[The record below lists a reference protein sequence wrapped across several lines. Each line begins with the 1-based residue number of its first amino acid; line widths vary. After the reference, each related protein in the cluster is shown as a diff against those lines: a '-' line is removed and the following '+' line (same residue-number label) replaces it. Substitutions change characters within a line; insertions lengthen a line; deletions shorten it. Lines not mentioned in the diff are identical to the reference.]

1 MQKESGTESDLFSDS
16 VKGFA
21 LVAFSVLLLPLS
33 LDLMQDHDDVEREY
47 EKECDLQYRA
57 LIGNVSTPDWGLCSE
72 LDEDRSR
79 KAALFMASLG
89 AFVLTGLIG
98 TVMLLPSNDDQ

>member
-1 MQKESGTESDLFSDS
+1 MLSDS

-21 LVAFSVLLLPLS
+21 LVAISVLLLPLS
-33 LDLMQDHDDVEREY
+33 SDLMQDHDDVEREY

-79 KAALFMASLG
+79 KAALFMTSVV

-98 TVMLLPSNDDQ
+98 TALLLPSNENQ

>member
-1 MQKESGTESDLFSDS
+1 MLSDP

-21 LVAFSVLLLPLS
+21 LVAFSVLLLSLS
-33 LDLMQDHDDVEREY
+33 LDLMQDLDDVEREY

-57 LIGNVSTPDWGLCSE
+57 LIGNLSTPDWGLCSE
-72 LDEDRSR
+72 LDESRPR
-79 KAALFMASLG
+79 KAALFMTSVG

-98 TVMLLPSNDDQ
+98 TAMLLPSNENQ

>member
-1 MQKESGTESDLFSDS
+1 LQKESGTESDLLSDS

-21 LVAFSVLLLPLS
+21 LVAFSVLLLPMS
-33 LDLMQDHDDVEREY
+33 LDLMQDHDDAEREY
-47 EKECDLQYRA
+47 EMECDPQYRA

-72 LDEDRSR
+72 LDETRSR
-79 KAALFMASLG
+79 KAVLFMTSLG

-98 TVMLLPSNDDQ
+98 TVMLLPSNENQ